1 MVILEEYNQFGATE
15 RTAGA
20 LRNILDYHGVVAP
33 HTGEP
38 FTEALLMGIGGG
50 LGAEYATWAF
60 KGFDSTTPGKSRL
73 YLRFYHV
80 KNYVE
85 KEEETAIYKI
95 AARIGAQLKVKKTA
109 SRTKGFTNLVEHL
122 KEGNPVIT
130 ALSVWESLKL
140 QREVKR
146 RFKEHPN
153 LYGPLLYDE
162 FVHFLPYY
170 SLPYGWFHSHL
181 AIVYG
186 VDEAANQ
193 AYIADWSSKPLT
205 VTLDELAEARGVVN
219 RIKNTTVVVEPP
231 TSIPKLEKAIRAGIR
246 DCYQGLLEGYIGA
259 VRVDAW
265 KIMGSRM
272 GSYKDK
278 QRWSSLFSEPV
289 RLFDALTRLHAQI
302 DFLNSDGGALRSSY
316 SDFLLEASDIL
327 RKPNL
332 RDVAVQFADVGTL
345 WDDLES
351 LALPDDI
358 PLLREAR
365 FAAVEW
371 NNLFEVKGQSASK
384 ELEAR
389 AEKIKTIRS
398 KVAQNFPLTGK
409 ELFSFFEN
417 LSQCLHEIYEHEKGA
432 LVALKAAVPI

>member
-1 MVILEEYNQFGATE
+1 MILEGYNQFGATE

-20 LRNILDYHGVVAP
+20 LRNILDYHGIVSP

-38 FTEALLMGIGGG
+38 FTEAMLMGIGGG

-60 KGFDSTTPGKSRL
+60 KGIDSKTPGIPRL
-73 YLRFYHV
+73 YLRFHHV

-95 AARIGAQLKVKKTA
+95 AARIGAQLKLKKTS

-122 KEGNPVIT
+122 QEGNPVIT
-130 ALSVWESLKL
+130 SLSVWESLRI
-140 QREVKR
+140 QREVKA
-146 RFKEHPN
+146 RFEKNPK
-153 LYGPLLYDE
+153 LFGPVLYDE
-162 FVHFLPYY
+162 FVPFLPYY
-170 SLPYGWFHSHL
+170 SLPYGWFHSHR

-186 VDEAANQ
+186 VDQDANQ

-205 VTLDELAEARGVVN
+205 ISLGELAEARGVVN
-219 RIKNTTVVVEPP
+219 RIKNTTIVVEPP
-231 TSIPKLEKAIRAGIR
+231 SSKPKLDKAVRAGIR
-246 DCYQGLLEGYIGA
+246 DCYQGLLKGYMAA

-265 KIMGSRM
+265 NMMADRMVSSKAKQSWSR
-272 GSYKDK
+272 
-278 QRWSSLFSEPV
+278 LFTKPV
-289 RLFDALTRLHAQI
+289 LLFDALTRLHAQI

-327 RKPNL
+327 QKPKL
-332 RDVAVQFADVGTL
+332 RDIAVMFADVGVL

-358 PLLREAR
+358 PLLRDAR

-371 NNLFEVKGQSASK
+371 NNIFEVKGQAAQR
-384 ELEAR
+384 ELDVR
-389 AEKIKTIRS
+389 VEKIKAIRG
-398 KVAQNFPLTGK
+398 KVAQAFPLKGK
-409 ELFSFFEN
+409 ELFDFLIELGSN
-417 LSQCLHEIYEHEKGA
+417 LHEVYQHEKAA
-432 LVALKAAVPI
+432 LVALKKAVP